1 MTTQGLEV
9 IDHSVQLTHEW
20 INELVGRLDWGSKRA
35 ALRLL
40 RVTLQRV
47 RDHLP
52 GDELAQFSA
61 QMPVFVRGFLFEGWA
76 PKRTLF
82 KERSGCAFITAID
95 TLMADSSEYR
105 GREDIRCVFD
115 LLNAR
120 LSPGEIEGIRA
131 CLPQDLR
138 ALWPVPGT

>member
-20 INELVGRLDWGSKRA
+20 INELAGRLDWASKRN

-61 QMPVFVRGFLFEGWA
+61 QMPVFVRGV
-76 PKRTLF
+76 PV
-82 KERSGCAFITAID
+82 
-95 TLMADSSEYR
+95 R
-105 GREDIRCVFD
+105 GLGAETD
-115 LLNAR
+115 
-120 LSPGEIEGIRA
+120 
-131 CLPQDLR
+131 
-138 ALWPVPGT
+138 PV